1 MKKLILIIAIM
12 LGFVI
17 NSSAQVNYFTAYE
30 LAVKIDGKWSAW
42 EDTNIR
48 IKIDINNDRIVI
60 YSNRTQIYDI
70 ISETTPP
77 YDSSGSQKA
86 FKFIDQ
92 DDDIGT
98 LRLRVQNN
106 GAKQIYIDF
115 NDISWVYNIE

>member
-1 MKKLILIIAIM
+1 M
-12 LGFVI
+12 LGFVV

-48 IKIDINNDRIVI
+48 IKIDIDNDRIVI

-77 YDSSGSQKA
+77 RDSSGSQKA

-92 DDDIGT
+92 DGDIGT
-98 LRLRVQNN
+98 LRLRIQDN
-106 GAKQIYIDF
+106 GTKQIYIDF
-115 NDISWVYNIE
+115 SDISWVYNIE